1 MYPAENITIDC
12 TMGTWIDTKTT
23 GKIHIHNL
31 IMCTWRGIE
40 ELDNYAS
47 DSITKSQEKA
57 QSAFIF
63 QKVVVEKSTQM
74 EGDRK
79 EGNIFF

>member
-47 DSITKSQEKA
+47 DSITKS
-57 QSAFIF
+57 
-63 QKVVVEKSTQM
+63 
-74 EGDRK
+74 
-79 EGNIFF
+79 